1 MVDKICMVQV
11 VFAFRG
17 YSSNRKQLHQL
28 IFGEKKSFANG
39 QNRVLIDVYRGTPL
53 IRSLISGPY
62 NLNN

>member
-1 MVDKICMVQV
+1 MVQV

-28 IFGEKKSFANG
+28 IFGKKPFANS

-53 IRSLISGPY
+53 IRSLISGTY
-62 NLNN
+62 